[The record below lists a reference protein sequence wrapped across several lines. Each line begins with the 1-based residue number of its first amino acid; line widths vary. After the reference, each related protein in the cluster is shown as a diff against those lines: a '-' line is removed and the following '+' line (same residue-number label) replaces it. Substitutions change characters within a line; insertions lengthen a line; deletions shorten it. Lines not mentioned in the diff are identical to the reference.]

1 MTIDL
6 TEPSRA
12 GAGAPIQFAWDSMR
26 RLACICLLLATV
38 LLGTSIA
45 HGEIAGGDGLF
56 VSFGGGFV
64 PRSLPRDRD
73 VPVTVRLNT
82 AIRSTDGTRPPQL
95 RRITFGVNRYGR
107 ITTRGLPRC
116 RPALLEATD
125 PKTALERCRRA
136 LVGSGNFTANVEFPN
151 RAPFPAHGRM
161 LAFNGRSGGK
171 PAILL
176 HIHGS
181 APVEITVVL
190 SFKIRHPKRGKFGTV
205 LSAEIPRLASDLGYV
220 TNVALKFDRRYR
232 YRGKRYSFLSA
243 RCAAPAGFPGAIFSF
258 TRGIFRFAGGKQ
270 IVTTLTRDCTVR

>member
-1 MTIDL
+1 
-6 TEPSRA
+6 
-12 GAGAPIQFAWDSMR
+12 MR
-26 RLACICLLLATV
+26 RLACIATLLAALPLGATV
-38 LLGTSIA
+38 A

-56 VSFGGGFV
+56 VSFGGGFT

-82 AIRSTDGTRPPQL
+82 SIKTTDGSRPPQL

-107 ITTRGLPRC
+107 ITTKGLPRC

-125 PKTALERCRRA
+125 SETALERCRRA
-136 LVGSGNFTANVEFPN
+136 LVGSGDFTANVEFPN
-151 RAPFPAHGRM
+151 SAPFPAHGRM
-161 LAFNGRSGGK
+161 LAFNGRSGGR

-181 APVEITVVL
+181 APAEITVVL

-205 LSAEIPRLASDLGYV
+205 LTTRIPRLASDLGYV
-220 TNVALKFDRRYR
+220 TDVALTFNRRYR

-243 RCAAPAGFPGAIFSF
+243 RCAAPSGFPGAIFSF
-258 TRGIFRFAGGKQ
+258 TRGTFRFAGGKQ
-270 IVTTLTRDCTVR
+270 IVTTLTRNCTVR